1 MINKLLQLHT
11 VTIRLPQVHQ
21 LPPRCQFFLSPGFQT
36 RYLPCHHSLSPH
48 TTASTSRET
57 RHVVGLCR
65 SWSYTFLY
73 QQFVWV
79 RAIDNLITCIP
90 FKFKAPSTSIIH
102 CMYIK
107 IDIYLYKYILQYR
120 HTVNINI
127 YICIYIYSK
136 YIYYRSCI
144 HIYCAHV

>member
-1 MINKLLQLHT
+1 MINKLLHLLQLHT

-21 LPPRCQFFLSPGFQT
+21 FPPRCHFFLSSGFQT

-65 SWSYTFLY
+65 SWSCTFLY
-73 QQFVWV
+73 QQSVWV
-79 RAIDNLITCIP
+79 RAIDNLITRIP
-90 FKFKAPSTSIIH
+90 FRFIAPSTSFIH

-107 IDIYLYKYILQYR
+107 INIYLY
-120 HTVNINI
+120 
-127 YICIYIYSK
+127 IYIYCNTDTLR
-136 YIYYRSCI
+136 I
-144 HIYCAHV
+144 